1 MNILIDILP
10 TSVDIKGIEYEINS
24 NFRTSILFSLL
35 MEDDNL
41 SEEEK
46 VLQALNLYYPV
57 VPDNSEKAIEHIE
70 KAIEKIIWFYRCGE
84 IDIKT
89 NKSNKKSYTQK
100 RFLSYE
106 EDDKYIFS
114 AFMSQYKIDL
124 NSIKYM
130 HWWKFK
136 SLLDNINEDNILSKI
151 IQYRSVDLSKITD
164 KEQRKFYRDMQKRY
178 ALKENINK
186 EEQALLDE
194 WNSKLN
200 TN

>member
-10 TSVDIKGIEYEINS
+10 TSVDINGIEYEINS

-35 MEDDNL
+35 IEDDSL

-46 VLQALNLYYPV
+46 VLQTLNLYYPV
-57 VPDNSEKAIEHIE
+57 IPDNSEKAIE
-70 KAIEKIIWFYRCGE
+70 KIKWFYSCGKLDKH
-84 IDIKT
+84 IGNKKSKT
-89 NKSNKKSYTQK
+89 SNKKI
-100 RFLSYE
+100 FDFE
-106 EDDKYIFS
+106 VDANYIYS

>member
-10 TSVDIKGIEYEINS
+10 TSVDINGIEYEINS

-35 MEDDNL
+35 IEDDEL
-41 SEEEK
+41 SEEDK
-46 VLQALNLYYPV
+46 IIQALELYYPKI
-57 VPDNSEKAIEHIE
+57 PDDIE

-124 NSIKYM
+124 NRIKYM